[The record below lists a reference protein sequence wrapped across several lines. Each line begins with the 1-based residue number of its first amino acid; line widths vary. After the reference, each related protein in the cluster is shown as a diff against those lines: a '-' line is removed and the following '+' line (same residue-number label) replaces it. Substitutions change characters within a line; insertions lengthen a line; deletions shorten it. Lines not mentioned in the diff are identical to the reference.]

1 MKLTQSIVSLIIA
14 CTTLALFSGCVTVR
28 PSGSVLTSQSNYL
41 RGKRVP
47 VDVFSSE
54 DVIRYYVSVTWDDV
68 TKEAGNQK
76 VTWNW
81 YKDGQLVSTNEK
93 YFYVKKAPFEIFTTR
108 PASALGLGHFK
119 VETLVGNKLMASTEF
134 EIK

>member
-1 MKLTQSIVSLIIA
+1 M
-14 CTTLALFSGCVTVR
+14 
-28 PSGSVLTSQSNYL
+28 
-41 RGKRVP
+41 
-47 VDVFSSE
+47 DVFSSE

-108 PASALGLGHFK
+108 PDSALGLGHFK